1 MYQAKRAIIMAAG
14 KGERMHPVTE
24 HTPKPLVPV
33 RGRRMIDTII
43 TALRQHGITEIYV
56 VVGYLKEQF
65 QKLPEEYPGLT
76 LIENPDYDRANNISS
91 LYYARAHLEDTVILD
106 GDQIILDPEI
116 LAPAFTRSGYCCRW
130 TEEPTAEWLLTVV
143 DGVVTRCSRTGGEK
157 GWELHSVSFWSAEDG
172 KKLRKHLEREDEA
185 GNRQIYWDDVA
196 LFCYPAEYR
205 LGVRSIETGS
215 LVEIDSFEELC
226 AIDPEY
232 RTKKTS

>member
-1 MYQAKRAIIMAAG
+1 MRS
-14 KGERMHPVTE
+14 
-24 HTPKPLVPV
+24 VPP
-33 RGRRMIDTII
+33 T
-43 TALRQHGITEIYV
+43 GI
-56 VVGYLKEQF
+56 
-65 QKLPEEYPGLT
+65 
-76 LIENPDYDRANNISS
+76 
-91 LYYARAHLEDTVILD
+91 VI
-106 GDQIILDPEI
+106 
-116 LAPAFTRSGYCCRW
+116 
-130 TEEPTAEWLLTVV
+130 
-143 DGVVTRCSRTGGEK
+143 DGVVTACSRTGGRK

-172 KKLRKHLEREDEA
+172 KKLRKHLEREYEA